1 LSTLRRRLIRA
12 NALQIVV
19 DAWGSVYSAETGIEL
34 IERLD
39 CLPLEGR
46 VQMTDPDV
54 KFWIIVVD
62 TSKALQSLPQVL
74 RPAILQAGDG
84 LAI

>member
-1 LSTLRRRLIRA
+1 
-12 NALQIVV
+12 
-19 DAWGSVYSAETGIEL
+19 VYSAETGIEL

-74 RPAILQAGDG
+74 RSKTFRAANG
-84 LAI
+84 LAA

>member
-1 LSTLRRRLIRA
+1 M
-12 NALQIVV
+12 V

-74 RPAILQAGDG
+74 RSKTFRAANG
-84 LAI
+84 LAA

>member
-1 LSTLRRRLIRA
+1 M
-12 NALQIVV
+12 
-19 DAWGSVYSAETGIEL
+19 YSAETGIEL

-74 RPAILQAGDG
+74 RSKTFRAANG
-84 LAI
+84 LAA